1 MEIVI
6 GIVVGA
12 IVVGILA
19 LVVLRRRS
27 AGSDV
32 TVEALRRLDAEQQ
45 KSAEHRDAME
55 RLLGETQHLLAA
67 EQARSATDLGGK
79 KSAIDASLTDVKQ
92 EIRGLGEIVQRLD
105 ADRKSSEARFH
116 EQVRALSEAQ
126 ELLRAETG
134 NLATALRSP
143 TTRGRWGEM
152 QLRRVIEMAG
162 MLRHCDFTEQPTVTT
177 DDGRLR
183 PDVVVR
189 LPGKKSVVVDAKVA
203 LQAFLEANEATD
215 RDVELLR
222 LEAHAR
228 HVRGH
233 VDALASKEY
242 WSQFPEAPD
251 FVVMFVPG
259 DQLLAAALERDPGLM
274 EHAVANRV
282 LLATPVTLIALL
294 RSVAYGWQ
302 QAALAENARNIAE
315 LGRQLQDRL
324 AKFSAHLAKVGRGL
338 DTAVGAYNE
347 AVGSYESRVVV
358 TARRLGELEVG
369 EQELVAPTPVERR
382 ARPIAVDDEEH
393 AGVIPIDL
401 RPEDPPLALEA

>member
-6 GIVVGA
+6 GMTVGA
-12 IVVGILA
+12 IVVGALA

-27 AGSDV
+27 GSSDV
-32 TVEALRRLDAEQQ
+32 TVEALRRLDAEQH

-55 RLLGETQHLLAA
+55 RLLAETQHLLAA

-162 MLRHCDFTEQPTVTT
+162 MLRHCDFTEQQTVTT

-203 LQAFLEANEATD
+203 LQAFLEASEATD
-215 RDVELLR
+215 RDVERLR
-222 LEAHAR
+222 LDAHAR

-302 QAALAENARNIAE
+302 QAALAENARDIAE

-369 EQELVAPTPVERR
+369 QQELVAPAPVERR
-382 ARPIAVDDEEH
+382 TRPIAVDDEEN

-401 RPEDPPLALEA
+401 RPEEPPIALEA